1 MNYFL
6 VLGIVMGG
14 LALLKP
20 VYMHLIPWDENRFI
34 AKAYAEKRPVWVVV
48 MALLGLGLVGLTWYL
63 HFTAAVPY
71 SIVIT
76 LLFSLTAVKG
86 ITLLLD
92 YARFQH
98 WVAGMLRRDGGR
110 QIVWID
116 LGVSLIGLGMMAVS
130 VWLYA

>member
-6 VLGIVMGG
+6 ILGIVMGTV
-14 LALLKP
+14 ALLKP

-34 AKAYAEKRPVWVVV
+34 AKAYAEKRPAWVIVV
-48 MALLGLGLVGLTWYL
+48 ALIGLGLVGLTWYL
-63 HFTAAVPY
+63 HFTSGVAY
-71 SIVIT
+71 SLVIT

-86 ITLLLD
+86 LTLLLD
-92 YARFQH
+92 YQRFQQ

-116 LGVSLIGLGMMAVS
+116 VGVSLIGLVMIAVS